1 MSEKPMSEKQL
12 NFAVSLVIERAGL
25 LGIDPTPTSASEFIF
40 AKRAE
45 YTSADASK
53 LINMLMA
60 VVVEKPA
67 DPIQELSLKN
77 AGVVNPLRIIPN
89 KFGNSCLACGHYV
102 ETKSGYACEVTA
114 KKWVTIHKDGECVEP
129 VKDGSHLH
137 TRIER
142 FVHETVRSIP
152 ELISEGCEYYFAL
165 ASHTGKNDLDFYA
178 LVTSHRKAGNAWV
191 LKRVVGGALSDS
203 DLTANSPVMSLVE
216 ARRVMLTLAVISQQD
231 FATAQM
237 LFASSLGRCFCC
249 GRTLTDDHSREV
261 GMGSVCEA
269 KYGGGSQDALDLF

>member
-12 NFAVSLVIERAGL
+12 NFAVNLVIERAHL

-40 AKRAE
+40 AKQAE

-89 KFGNSCLACGHYV
+89 KFGNGCLACGHYV

-114 KKWVTIHKDGECVEP
+114 KK
-129 VKDGSHLH
+129 
-137 TRIER
+137 
-142 FVHETVRSIP
+142 
-152 ELISEGCEYYFAL
+152 
-165 ASHTGKNDLDFYA
+165 
-178 LVTSHRKAGNAWV
+178 
-191 LKRVVGGALSDS
+191 
-203 DLTANSPVMSLVE
+203 
-216 ARRVMLTLAVISQQD
+216 
-231 FATAQM
+231 
-237 LFASSLGRCFCC
+237 
-249 GRTLTDDHSREV
+249 
-261 GMGSVCEA
+261 
-269 KYGGGSQDALDLF
+269 

>member
-1 MSEKPMSEKQL
+1 MSENPMSEKQL
-12 NFAVSLVIERAGL
+12 NFAVNLVIERAGL

-40 AKRAE
+40 AKQAN
-45 YTSADASK
+45 YTSADASQ
-53 LINMLMA
+53 LINMLLA

-77 AGVVNPLRIIPN
+77 AGVVNPKRIITN
-89 KFGNSCLACGHYV
+89 KFAKACLACGHDV
-102 ETKSGYACEVTA
+102 ENGSGYACQLSND
-114 KKWVTIHKDGECVEP
+114 KWVTIHKDGNCVEP

-137 TRIER
+137 NRIEQ
-142 FVHETVRSIP
+142 VVTACVASMPH
-152 ELISEGCEYYFAL
+152 LISEGCEYYFAI
-165 ASHTGKNDLDFYA
+165 ASHTGNNDLDFYA
-178 LVTSHRKAGNAWV
+178 LVTSHRKAGDTWV
-191 LKRVVGGALSDS
+191 LKRVVGGSLSGS

-216 ARRVMLTLAVISQQD
+216 AKRVIDWLATRTEHE

-237 LFASSLGRCFCC
+237 SFASSLGRCFCC

-269 KYGGGSQDALDLF
+269 KYGGGAGDQLDLF

>member
-1 MSEKPMSEKQL
+1 MLENPMSEKQL
-12 NFAVSLVIERAGL
+12 NFAVNLVIERAHL
-25 LGIDPTPTSASEFIF
+25 LGIDPTSTSASEFIF
-40 AKRAE
+40 AKQAE

-53 LINMLMA
+53 LINMLLA

-89 KFGNSCLACGHYV
+89 KFGNGCLACGHYV

-114 KKWVTIHKDGECVEP
+114 KKWVTIHKDGQCIEP

-137 TRIER
+137 NRIEQR
-142 FVHETVRSIP
+142 ISECVSVMSHR
-152 ELISEGCEYYFAL
+152 ISEGCEYYFAIP
-165 ASHTGKNDLDFYA
+165 SHTGNNDLDFYA

-191 LKRVVGGALSDS
+191 LKRVVGGALSDN
-203 DLTANSPVMSLVE
+203 DLTANSPVMSMVE
-216 ARRVMLTLAVISQQD
+216 AERVVDWMLTSTEHE

-237 LFASSLGRCFCC
+237 WFATSLGRCYCC

-269 KYGGGSQDALDLF
+269 KYGGHARDQLDLF

>member
-40 AKRAE
+40 AKQAE

-77 AGVVNPLRIIPN
+77 AGVVNPLRIITNQFAQP
-89 KFGNSCLACGHYV
+89 CRACGHDV

-114 KKWVTIHKDGECVEP
+114 KKWVTIHKDGKCVEP

-137 TRIER
+137 NRIEQY
-142 FVHETVRSIP
+142 VHETVASIP
-152 ELISEGCEYYFAL
+152 ELISDECEYYFAL

-178 LVTSHRKAGNAWV
+178 LVISHRKAGDAWV
-191 LKRVVGGALSDS
+191 LKRVVGGALSDN

-269 KYGGGSQDALDLF
+269 KYGGGSQESLDLW